1 MRKSLKPFVAVA
13 MGAALVTGLAACD
26 ALPPIEIPSE
36 LPDISIPP
44 IPTGDP
50 VPGPIVT
57 ETVTADP
64 APAPIVTVTV
74 TEDGVPGPQP
84 TETVTAEPGPQPTIT
99 VTADPDDPNPVPTV
113 TVTVT
118 SNVTATPSPEPSPS
132 ITPTPTPM
140 PSPEPEPE
148 YDGEVSTVAYWPWIL
163 LGLIIAGL
171 LAWWWS
177 TAASRSNGK
186 RRLAAAGAKMAWA
199 EESLA
204 PHVLGQASAAEEL
217 AAWQAGKP
225 TLDELDRELFTQSTS
240 APTQALRTAAVQ
252 GRAVLGELRAA
263 LDAETS
269 LGAKPDADAVRASRG
284 RVDAARAQVRAWVA
298 AADS

>member
-132 ITPTPTPM
+132 VTPTPM
-140 PSPEPEPE
+140 PSPEVDPPVDVEDDP
-148 YDGEVSTVAYWPWIL
+148 TKWWPWIL
-163 LGLIIAGL
+163 LGLIVAGL

-217 AAWQAGKP
+217 AAWQASRQ